1 MTLDLMTAAA
11 RVLCDVM
18 TLDLKNVYPP
28 QHGFISIMYSVTVSG
43 S

>member
-1 MTLDLMTAAA
+1 MAVDKA
-11 RVLCDVM
+11 RCDDVNDVM